1 MQFHYFTNEKTEAI
15 SQMAEQHTQSLLK
28 TTILDCHLPV
38 KDYWTTVTVIRIFAM
53 FRSPVFSSSAK
64 ILAET

>member
-28 TTILDCHLPV
+28 TTILDCHLPGERLLNNS
-38 KDYWTTVTVIRIFAM
+38 DSY
-53 FRSPVFSSSAK
+53 
-64 ILAET
+64 